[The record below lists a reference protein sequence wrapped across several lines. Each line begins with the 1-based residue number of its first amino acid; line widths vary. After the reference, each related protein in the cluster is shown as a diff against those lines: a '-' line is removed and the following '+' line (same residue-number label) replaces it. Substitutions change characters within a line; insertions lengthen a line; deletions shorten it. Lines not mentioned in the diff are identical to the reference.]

1 MIQFWNIRIH
11 FYRPKITE
19 DIYHFVK
26 KICPLVEKKKPSQI
40 QTTAMQGFTTRW
52 NSEFVS
58 MNLNCLNKIV
68 ADINTY
74 PHRYAPLKTKK
85 AKQQQSAYIISSSIS
100 EPQVKKKNSKIT
112 CYKQRQTYQNI
123 TTSPKVHLLDTTDE

>member
-40 QTTAMQGFTTRW
+40 QTTAMQGFTTPEA
-52 NSEFVS
+52 SEVVS
-58 MNLNCLNKIV
+58 LNFLCLDKIV

-74 PHRYAPLKTKK
+74 
-85 AKQQQSAYIISSSIS
+85 QQDIL
-100 EPQVKKKNSKIT
+100 
-112 CYKQRQTYQNI
+112 
-123 TTSPKVHLLDTTDE
+123 H

>member
-68 ADINTY
+68 ADINAY

-85 AKQQQSAYIISSSIS
+85 AQQQQSAYIISSSIS
-100 EPQVKKKNSKIT
+100 EPQVKKKKRKSRVISNVKLIRT
-112 CYKQRQTYQNI
+112 LPLH
-123 TTSPKVHLLDTTDE
+123 PKYIY